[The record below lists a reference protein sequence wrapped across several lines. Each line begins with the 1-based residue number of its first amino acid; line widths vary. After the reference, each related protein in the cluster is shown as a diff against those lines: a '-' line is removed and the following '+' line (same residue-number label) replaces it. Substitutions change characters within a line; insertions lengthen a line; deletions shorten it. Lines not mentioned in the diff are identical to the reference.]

1 MTMTDDHSGGVA
13 YEVRGLGEDLLCG
26 RHWQHLGSLQGTT
39 SPPPVAANEW
49 RGGFTVRL
57 LCVVNVCV

>member
-26 RHWQHLGSLQGTT
+26 RHWQHLGSLQSTT

-49 RGGFTVRL
+49 MGGGVL
-57 LCVVNVCV
+57 LQ